1 MESIKE
7 MVAMGVDWVKDRL
20 SERTSWD
27 GIVLIIAGIAFLVL
41 KPIANLMALFAIGY
55 GAWTIYKKED

>member
-27 GIVLIIAGIAFLVL
+27 GFVIIAIGILILVASPL
-41 KPIANLMALFAIGY
+41 TKIAAMVDGTPLV
-55 GAWTIYKKED
+55 

>member
-1 MESIKE
+1 MKALQFI
-7 MVAMGVDWVKDRL
+7 KDRL
-20 SERTSWD
+20 TERTSWD

-41 KPIANLMALFAIGY
+41 KPLANLMALFAIGY